1 MARHLTTPK
10 VIVGSLVSG
19 SWRCWKVMGHLGGEA
34 QWEEVKSEGRALEGD
49 NGTLAPSSLSSS
61 LLT

>member
-1 MARHLTTPK
+1 
-10 VIVGSLVSG
+10 
-19 SWRCWKVMGHLGGEA
+19 MGHLGGEA